1 LILAKIAGISRS
13 LVASVI
19 GLSRATLYVNKHK
32 LQDRDEL
39 LKEHILRVLEI
50 NPSYG
55 HRRIALAL
63 GIGKRQARRVMKKFG
78 IKPYKRLA
86 RWRKRRDERR
96 PPEKFANLVKN
107 SYPIKPGLVYVS
119 DFTYLKYR
127 DKYLYLATLM
137 DLFTRE
143 IVGWDISG
151 KHTTE
156 LVGNAL
162 IDAIISQGQ
171 TPKIIHSDQGSEYAA
186 EGYVKLAQS
195 LGIQVSMSKRSSP
208 WENGYQESFFNN
220 FKTDLGLELDRFN
233 GVGEL
238 IEGIHQTIN
247 YYNQERIQT
256 ALKTSPAKFRRIYE
270 QKQLECLSTKPG
282 T

>member
-1 LILAKIAGISRS
+1 M
-13 LVASVI
+13 
-19 GLSRATLYVNKHK
+19 SRATLYASNHK
-32 LQDRDEL
+32 LADRDEAL
-39 LKEHILRVLEI
+39 REQIFQILEV

-55 HRRIALAL
+55 HRRVALAL
-63 GIGKRQARRVMKKFG
+63 GLGKRRIRRVMKKFG

-96 PPEKFANLVKN
+96 PPEKFVNLVKGAW
-107 SYPIKPGLVYVS
+107 PIRPGLIYAS

-162 IDAIISQGQ
+162 IDAVLTKGHA
-171 TPKIIHSDQGSEYAA
+171 PKIIHSDQGTEYASA
-186 EGYVKLAQS
+186 GYVNLANS
-195 LGIQVSMSKRSSP
+195 LGIQVSMSKKSSP

-220 FKTDLGLELDRFN
+220 FKTDLGLEFDRFN
-233 GVGEL
+233 SVGEL
-238 IEGIHQTIN
+238 IEAIHQTIN

-256 ALKTSPAKFRRIYE
+256 TLKTSPAKFRRNYE
-270 QKQLECLSTKPG
+270 QKLEYLSSKPG